1 MFEGIMD
8 RCPSVARLF
17 WSLYRQPSKLYLSLR
32 VFIGES
38 QTGVRQSFSLTMM
51 FFCLGIQPMLQR
63 MERAILTLQ
72 EGFHSPLP
80 AGVVAYAADIYAC
93 ISDLA
98 LAPRSI
104 LVGISISTTMAL
116 KQSSSDVLYNRTGS
130 FVGRL

>member
-1 MFEGIMD
+1 
-8 RCPSVARLF
+8 
-17 WSLYRQPSKLYLSLR
+17 

-104 LVGISISTTMAL
+104 LVGYIYIDNNGPEAIQLRSSCTTRPEASWGGCEAFWW
-116 KQSSSDVLYNRTGS
+116 QHQ
-130 FVGRL
+130 